1 MAKKQL
7 YFEEAERLYVIEQM
21 TISEIA
27 RRLSLGEKTVW
38 LWKEEGRW
46 EEKKQQF
53 ISSKQGFHEELYEF
67 SRLLMKN
74 VREDMEAGKQVDAGR
89 LYTLGK
95 MIPLI
100 TKIKAYED
108 VVAQKEKAGETQK
121 GLTEDVVKAIEKEV
135 LGIE

>member
-7 YFEEAERLYVIEQM
+7 YFEEAERLFVIEQM
-21 TISEIA
+21 TINEISK
-27 RRLSLGEKTVW
+27 RLGLGEKTVW
-38 LWKEEGRW
+38 LWKEEGHW
-46 EEKKQQF
+46 DEKKQQF

-67 SRLLMKN
+67 SRLLMQK
-74 VREDMEAGKQVDAGR
+74 VREDLEAGKPVDAGR

-100 TKIKAYED
+100 TKVKAYED
-108 VVAQKEKAGETQK
+108 VVTQKDKAGEVQK